1 MNPFPVQRLPAVYVI
16 HARKYVERGVYLRGH
31 LAQFGIP
38 YEIIEPFDADQITE
52 AERAR
57 WVSPDSTL
65 SPGLVSCVLKHI
77 EVLRRIAAGN
87 ISRALVLEDDVVL
100 HPQFNEHLN
109 RFLDEADQF
118 DHPYSVQI
126 GCANNMFVPSR
137 LLEPGRHLYPA
148 DQVRATDSFI
158 INLAAARLRLEWL
171 ERNKFFE
178 PPDHLYNRTDRAL
191 GIRFYWSDPTIVEQ
205 GSMNGM
211 FQSTLCDKRS
221 RMQLWRMK
229 LKFNWQR
236 WRKKYIRRH
245 FQ

>member
-16 HARKYVERGVYLRGH
+16 HARKYVERSVYMRAH

-52 AERAR
+52 VERAR
-57 WVSPDSTL
+57 WVSRDSTL
-65 SPGLVSCVLKHI
+65 SPALVSSVFKHI
-77 EVLRRIAAGN
+77 EALRRMVAGN
-87 ISRALVLEDDVVL
+87 ISRALIFEDDVVL

-109 RFLDEADQF
+109 RFLDEADRF

-126 GCANNMFVPSR
+126 GCANNMFVPAR
-137 LLEPGRHLYPA
+137 LLKPGQHLYPA
-148 DQVRATDSFI
+148 DQVRAADSFI
-158 INLAAARLRLEWL
+158 INQSAARRRLEWL

-178 PPDHLYNRTDRAL
+178 PADHLYNRTDREM

-229 LKFNWQR
+229 MKFTWQR

>member
-1 MNPFPVQRLPAVYVI
+1 MNSFPTQRIQAVYVI
-16 HARKYVERGVYLRGH
+16 HARKYVERGLHMRAH

-38 YEIIEPFDADQITE
+38 FEIIELFDADQISE
-52 AERAR
+52 ADLKRC
-57 WVSPDSTL
+57 VSPDSKL
-65 SPGLVSCVLKHI
+65 SPALVSSVFKHI
-77 EVLRRIAAGN
+77 EALRRMVANGVQ
-87 ISRALVLEDDVVL
+87 RALIFEDDVVL

-109 RFLDEADQF
+109 RFLDEADRF
-118 DHPYSVQI
+118 DHPHSIQI
-126 GCANNMFVPSR
+126 GCANNMFVPKR
-137 LLEPGRHLYPA
+137 LLQPGQHLYPA
-148 DQVRATDSFI
+148 DQVRAADSFI
-158 INLAAARLRLEWL
+158 INHEAARLRLAWL
-171 ERNKFFE
+171 ERNKFFQ
-178 PPDHLYNRTDRAL
+178 PADHLYNRTDREM

-229 LKFNWQR
+229 WKFTLQR